1 MLSHH
6 VWLLTLP
13 HRTLKILSMF
23 VIAQPTGQ
31 RKGTESGEDRGE
43 RVQKGHRERARDARD
58 EAMRSPGAGVPH

>member
-1 MLSHH
+1 
-6 VWLLTLP
+6 
-13 HRTLKILSMF
+13 MF